1 MSWRQPARRVGAA
14 CVGAF
19 VLTAC
24 TASPPAEPGIS
35 ADVSVE
41 EPEVPAEAVASPTV
55 RHSYGD
61 APRQF
66 GVLAVPAPVMGGEAP
81 HPVVVLIHGG
91 FWRNRFTL
99 ELMTPLLEDLVERGY
114 AVWNIEYRSAGDA
127 GGGYPGT
134 LTDVAAAVD
143 HLAALDA
150 PLDLE
155 RVAVVGHSAGGH
167 LAAWIGSRSLLQAG
181 DPGASPA
188 VDPVLV
194 VPQAGVVDLFAGHA
208 AVLGAGAVDDFMGGS
223 PEDLPDAY
231 RVAQPVLDQRARLV
245 HGDLD
250 SIVPPSQSLDATL
263 AAVTTVIDGADHFD
277 VIDPAHES
285 WAVVVAW
292 LDEILRPTG

>member
-1 MSWRQPARRVGAA
+1 MSG
-14 CVGAF
+14 F
-19 VLTAC
+19 LLTAC
-24 TASPPAEPGIS
+24 TASAPTESGAS
-35 ADVSVE
+35 TDVSVE
-41 EPEVPAEAVASPTV
+41 EPAERDEPVASSAPEPV
-55 RHSYGD
+55 RQTYGD

-66 GVLAVPAPVMGGEAP
+66 GVLALPAPAMGGEAP

-91 FWRNRFTL
+91 FWRNRFTF

-114 AVWNIEYRSAGDA
+114 AVWNIEYRSVGDA
-127 GGGYPGT
+127 GGGHPGT

-167 LAAWIGSRSLLQAG
+167 LAAWVGSRSLLRPG
-181 DPGASPA
+181 DPGASPV

-194 VPQAGVVDLFAGHA
+194 VPQAGVVDLYSGHA
-208 AVLGAGAVDDFMGGS
+208 AVLGAGAVDDFMGGP

-231 RVAQPVLDQRARLV
+231 RVAQPVLDERARLV

-250 SIVPPSQSLDATL
+250 TIVPPSQSVDARS
-263 AAVTTVIDGADHFD
+263 ASVIRVVEGADHFD

-285 WAVVVAW
+285 WAVVVGW
-292 LDEILRPTG
+292 LDEVLRPNG